1 MSYVYYKDAQGE
13 VSIRIPKENYIGC
26 IQCNTPRREIQ
37 WPVEYLRALR
47 NPHGVASLK
56 DIARGRKRV
65 VILVSDYTRAVP
77 AKMLLLPLV
86 DELHQAGIS
95 ESQITI
101 IIAGGLH
108 RPSTREEIARIVGND
123 WDKRLTVVNHNALD
137 SDRLTFLGKTKR
149 GTPVWINSLVS
160 ESDLCIALGQIEPHE
175 YAGFTGGRKSILP
188 GVSGEETIRFNHSP
202 EMIEHPLAKPGMLE
216 GNPVHEDMVECALMA
231 GIDFIVNVV
240 LNRDLKIIGVFAGDM
255 LEAHSKGVDFVNS
268 FSRVEIPTQPDII
281 ITTPG
286 KPLDVDFYQSLKALI
301 AVDAIAS
308 PETIVVFYSSCQDG
322 LGSMG
327 REMLKAFRGVVTPEE
342 VETRVRSNYIVQMDH
357 AFLLSKILQKG
368 IKIIAYSPNVPANI
382 IKEMMIPAGSV
393 QEGLDMA
400 LQLSRRKTPR
410 VLVYPEAQRTLPF
423 LTKDASNSL

>member
-1 MSYVYYKDAQGE
+1 MSYVYYKDAWSD
-13 VSIRIPKENYIGC
+13 VSIRVPEENYIGC
-26 IQCNTPRREIQ
+26 IQCNATKREIQ
-37 WPVEYLRALR
+37 WPVEYLRALQ
-47 NPHGVASLK
+47 NPYGVAGLK
-56 DIARGRKRV
+56 DIAQGKRRV

-77 AKMLLLPLV
+77 AKILLPPLIG
-86 DELHQAGIS
+86 ELHQAGIS

-101 IIAGGLH
+101 IIATGLH
-108 RPSTREEIARIVGND
+108 RPSTRQEIAQIVGD
-123 WDKRLTVVNHNALD
+123 DSVKRLTVVNHNALD
-137 SDRLTFLGKTKR
+137 SDRLTFLGKTRK

-188 GVSGEETIRFNHSP
+188 GVSGEETIRYNHSP
-202 EMIEHPLAKPGMLE
+202 EMIEHPCAKPGMLE

-240 LNRDLKIIGVFAGDM
+240 INRDLKIIGVFAGDM
-255 LEAHSKGVDFVNS
+255 LEAHSQGVDCVNS

-286 KPLDVDFYQSLKALI
+286 KPLDIDFYQSLKALI

-308 PETIVVFYSSCQDG
+308 PETIVVFYSSCPDG

-327 REMLKAFRGVVTPEE
+327 REMLKAFRGAATPEE
-342 VETRVRSNYIVQMDH
+342 VEMRVRSNHRVQMDH
-357 AFLLSKILQKG
+357 AFLLSKIMQKG
-368 IKIIAYSPNVPANI
+368 IKVIAYSPNVPLNI
-382 IKEMMIPAGSV
+382 IKEMMIPADSV

-400 LQLSRRKTPR
+400 LQLSKKKTPR

-423 LTKDASNSL
+423 LARDASNVL

>member
-1 MSYVYYKDAQGE
+1 MSYVYYKDAE
-13 VSIRIPKENYIGC
+13 SNVSIRIPKENYIGC
-26 IQCNTPRREIQ
+26 IQCNALIREIE
-37 WPVEYLRALR
+37 WPVEYLRVLK
-47 NPHGVASLK
+47 NPYGTARLK

-77 AKMLLLPLV
+77 AKVLLPPLI

-101 IIAGGLH
+101 IITGGLH
-108 RPSTREEIARIVGND
+108 RPSTREEIAQIVGDN
-123 WDKRLTVVNHNALD
+123 WVKQLTVVNHNALD
-137 SDRLTFLGKTKR
+137 LDRLTFLGKTKR
-149 GTPVWINSLVS
+149 GTPIWINSLVA

-216 GNPVHEDMVECALMA
+216 GNPVHEDIVECALMA

-240 LNRDLKIIGVFAGDM
+240 LNKDLKIAGAFAGDV

-268 FSRVEIPTQPDII
+268 FSRVEISTQPDII

-308 PETIVVFYSSCQDG
+308 PETIVVFYSNCQDG

-327 REMLKAFRGVVTPEE
+327 MEMLEAFRGGATPEE
-342 VETRVRSNYIVQMDH
+342 VETRVRSNYRVQMDH
-357 AFLLSKILQKG
+357 AFLLSKIMQKG
-368 IKIIAYSPNVPANI
+368 IKIIAYSPNVPLNI

-400 LQLSRRKTPR
+400 LKLSRRKTPR

-423 LTKDASNSL
+423 LAKDASN